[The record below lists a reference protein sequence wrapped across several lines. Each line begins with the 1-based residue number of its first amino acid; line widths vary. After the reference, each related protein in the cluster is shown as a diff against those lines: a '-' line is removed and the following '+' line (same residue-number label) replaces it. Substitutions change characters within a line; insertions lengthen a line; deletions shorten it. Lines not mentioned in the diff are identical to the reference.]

1 MLDWLIVGGGIH
13 GTYLSN
19 LLTAE
24 ARVPRN
30 TLRVL
35 DPHPEPLATW
45 NRVAENCGMRY
56 LRSPSAHNI
65 DIRITSVLKFVRTP
79 KGAPLADFI
88 PQYYRP
94 SLALFRAHC
103 EHVIRTRRL
112 AELRVR
118 GTARAIH
125 RAADGFAVETDAA
138 PIRARRVILCL
149 GLGDRLR
156 RPRWAKRLRTEGGPA
171 AHVFEP
177 DFRREETPADGETIV
192 VGGGITAVQLA
203 LALAEDRPGR
213 VALLTRHPLR
223 ENNLDFDPC
232 WIGPKCLRGFSAI
245 PYDRRREVVDAA
257 RNFGTVPEETMER
270 WNVAC
275 AEGRV
280 RLERSAV
287 RDAIRTRGRVRLTTD
302 AGELETDRIVLATGF
317 DPRRPGGEM
326 VDRMI
331 AEMDLPIAPCG
342 FPVLDE
348 WFRWTDGLFLT
359 GALAELQ
366 GGPCA
371 RNIVGVRNFGRVLL
385 SGPDRP
391 ANNHFPAK

>member
-13 GTYLSN
+13 GTYLAN

-24 ARVPRN
+24 ARVPRDAI
-30 TLRVL
+30 RVL
-35 DPHPEPLATW
+35 DPHPAPLAVW
-45 NRVAENCGMRY
+45 NRGTENCGMRY

-65 DIRITSVLKFVRTP
+65 DIRITSVLKFARTP
-79 KGAPLADFI
+79 EGAPLADFI
-88 PQYYRP
+88 PNYYRP

-103 EHVIRTRRL
+103 DHVIRTRKL
-112 AELRVR
+112 AELRIQ

-125 RAADGFAVETDAA
+125 RTAGGFTAETDAA
-138 PIRARRVILCL
+138 PIHARRVILCL
-149 GLGDRLR
+149 GLNDQPC
-156 RPRWAKRLRTEGGPA
+156 RPRWADLLRKDGGPV
-171 AHVFEP
+171 AHVFDP
-177 DFRREETPADGETIV
+177 DFRRGAVPADGETLV

-213 VALLTRHPLR
+213 VALLSRHPLR
-223 ENNLDFDPC
+223 ENNFDFDPC

-257 RNFGTVPEETMER
+257 RNFGTVPGETLER

-302 AGELETDRIVLATGF
+302 DGELETDRIFLATGF
-317 DPRRPGGEM
+317 DPRRPGGAM

-331 AEMDLPIAPCG
+331 AEMDLPTAPCG

-348 WFRWTDGLFLT
+348 FFQWTDGLFLT
-359 GALAELQ
+359 GALAELR

-371 RNIVGVRNFGRVLL
+371 RNIVGARNFGRVLL
-385 SGPDRP
+385 SGPAAPR
-391 ANNHFPAK
+391 KK

>member
-13 GTYLSN
+13 GAHLAN
-19 LLTAE
+19 LLTTE
-24 ARVPRN
+24 ARVSRDA
-30 TLRVL
+30 LRVL
-35 DPHPEPLATW
+35 DPHPEPLAVW
-45 NRVAENCGMRY
+45 NRVTENCGMRH

-65 DIRITSVLKFVRTP
+65 DIRITSVLKFAQTP
-79 KGAPLADFI
+79 EGAPLADFI
-88 PQYYRP
+88 PRYYRP

-103 EHVIRTRRL
+103 DHVIRTRRL

-125 RAADGFAVETDAA
+125 RTADGFAVETDAA
-138 PIRARRVILCL
+138 PIHARRVILCL
-149 GLGDRLR
+149 GLNDQLR
-156 RPRWAKRLRTEGGPA
+156 RPRWAKRLQTEGGPV
-171 AHVFEP
+171 AHVFDP
-177 DFRREETPADGETIV
+177 DFRREEVPQAGETLV

-213 VALLTRHPLR
+213 VTLLTRHPLR
-223 ENNLDFDPC
+223 EHNLDFDPC

-257 RNFGTVPEETMER
+257 RNVGTVPEETMER
-270 WNVAC
+270 WRAAH
-275 AEGRV
+275 AEGSV
-280 RLERSAV
+280 RLERSTI
-287 RDAIRTRGRVRLTTD
+287 RDAIQTRSRVRLTID
-302 AGELETDRIVLATGF
+302 EGELETDRIVLATGF

-331 AEMDLPIAPCG
+331 AEMELPTAPCG

-348 WFRWTDGLFLT
+348 FFRWTDGLFLT

-371 RNIVGVRNFGRVLL
+371 RNIVGARNFGRVLL
-385 SGPDRP
+385 SGL
-391 ANNHFPAK
+391 AG